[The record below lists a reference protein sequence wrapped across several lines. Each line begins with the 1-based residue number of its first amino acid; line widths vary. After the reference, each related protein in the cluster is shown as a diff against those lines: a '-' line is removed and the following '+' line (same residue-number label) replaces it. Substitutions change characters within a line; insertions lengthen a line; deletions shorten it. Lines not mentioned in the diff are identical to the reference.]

1 VDQPTRINAGPR
13 AELTWIGHSTVRI
26 DLDGVA
32 VLTDPLLVNW
42 LGPLRR
48 YAPPPKPAAL
58 HAIDI
63 VLISHLHRD
72 HLDFASLRTL
82 ERPYTLVVPAGAG
95 DYARRV
101 GVDDVRELAAGE
113 STHVQSLTL
122 EATPAVHDGFRV
134 PFGPRA
140 STVGYV
146 VRGTRSIYFSGDT
159 GPFPEMAAIAGQTG
173 GLDVALLGVGGWGPT
188 LRGGHL
194 DPGAAAAALRLLRP
208 RLAVPVHYGTY
219 WPIGMRWLRRP
230 RFERPALDFAAHAAR
245 IAPGV
250 QIAIPAPGDAVPLPA
265 SRDPAPRQPD

>member
-1 VDQPTRINAGPR
+1 
-13 AELTWIGHSTVRI
+13 
-26 DLDGVA
+26 

-48 YAPPPKPAAL
+48 YAPPPKPVAF

-72 HLDFASLRTL
+72 HLDFASLRTI

-113 STHVQSLTL
+113 SAHVQSLTI

-159 GPFPEMAAIAGQTG
+159 GPFPEMAAIARQPG

-219 WPIGMRWLRRP
+219 WPIGMRWLRRS
-230 RFERPALDFAAHAAR
+230 RFERPALDFASHAAR

-250 QIAIPAPGDAVPLPA
+250 RIATPTPGEVVPLPA
-265 SRDPAPRQPD
+265 SRDPAPRGNRTEPPLSNARRD